1 MEGIQSMNYKMIA
14 IDMDGTLLNSQK
26 RVTER
31 TKEVL
36 ITAQESG
43 KKIIITTGRIF
54 TSARLYSQYI
64 GLKTPIIACNG
75 AIIKGVE
82 GKRIFKIHPVEEKII
97 VNAIEICNEIGVPYH
112 FYSEDKIYATKKLDL
127 YEFYHQ
133 EESKIDSSYSIPFYD
148 INDFSSISK
157 IKEEIL
163 KFNVWDRDVDKI
175 LLTLNKIKNINNA
188 FVTSSS
194 PYNIEI
200 TNQAATKGNALKD
213 LGEFYGIKKEEI
225 IAIGDSYNDIS
236 MIEYAGLG
244 IAMDNSQVDIKEI
257 ADYITLSND
266 QEGIVDVF
274 ERFVL

>member
-1 MEGIQSMNYKMIA
+1 MNYKMIA
-14 IDMDGTLLNSQK
+14 IDMDGTLLNSEK
-26 RVTER
+26 KVSER
-31 TKEVL
+31 TKEV
-36 ITAQESG
+36 IIAAQEAG

-82 GKRIFKIHPVEEKII
+82 GEKIFKTHPVDEEII

-112 FYSEDKIYATKKLDL
+112 FYSEDKIYSTKNIGL

-133 EESKIDSSYSIPFYD
+133 EERNIDASYRIPFFD
-148 INDFSSISK
+148 INNFSSISN

-163 KFNVWDRDVDKI
+163 KFNVWDKDIDKI
-175 LLTLNKIKNINNA
+175 LLTLNKIKHIENA

-200 TNQAATKGNALKD
+200 TNQAATKGNALKE

-225 IAIGDSYNDIS
+225 ISIGDSYNDIS

-244 IAMDNSQVDIKEI
+244 IAMDNSQADIKEI

-266 QEGIVDVF
+266 QDGVVDVF